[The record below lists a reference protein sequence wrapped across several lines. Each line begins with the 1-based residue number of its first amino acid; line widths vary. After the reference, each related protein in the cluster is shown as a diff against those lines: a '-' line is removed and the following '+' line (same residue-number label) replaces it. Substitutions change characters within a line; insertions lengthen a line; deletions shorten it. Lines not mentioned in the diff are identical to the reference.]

1 MTLPPTSN
9 TEQEIIIAEYL
20 SELGFRYTQ
29 QEFFP
34 PYKVDFYIEEINTAI
49 EADGVYGHL
58 SKRDKARD
66 KVLMDKYNIDV
77 VIHIKEKTKP
87 TIQKALWQELNK

>member
-9 TEQEIIIAEYL
+9 TQQEIIIAEYL
-20 SELGFRYTQ
+20 SEIGFRYTQ

-58 SKRDKARD
+58 SKRDKVRD

-87 TIQKALWQELNK
+87 TIQKALCQELNK

>member
-58 SKRDKARD
+58 SKRDKVRD

-87 TIQKALWQELNK
+87 TIQKALWQALNK

>member
-1 MTLPPTSN
+1 MTLPPTKN

-49 EADGVYGHL
+49 EEMGF
-58 SKRDKARD
+58 
-66 KVLMDKYNIDV
+66 MDIYLKE
-77 VIHIKEKTKP
+77 IKLGIKF
-87 TIQKALWQELNK
+87 